1 MPENRQLHEITDLL
15 IDTAYQIV
23 DYKGKVALGVPS
35 EELPENYISFDDSSQ
50 NYIMDLVRPMLRTAQ
65 QIKKVQADSVKDV
78 IKQLSKGK
86 LTIDEATKLIELIG
100 TKVEAEVMED
110 ILT

>member
-1 MPENRQLHEITDLL
+1 
-15 IDTAYQIV
+15 
-23 DYKGKVALGVPS
+23 
-35 EELPENYISFDDSSQ
+35 
-50 NYIMDLVRPMLRTAQ
+50 MLRTAQ